1 METWSY
7 IGIITVIFV
16 AFKFVKRLGK
26 GLPILEL
33 MLLIAGLQWIVGPI
47 VEYASPSTHWKYY
60 MYVTEVSYMSFVVP
74 AYLIF
79 CLSVFLTIRKK
90 GAFNL
95 NLEVLKNYSSYG
107 LVIFLIGVAFE
118 LLGSALPRS
127 LGFLVF
133 ILLNFK
139 FVGAIIL
146 FYSENKKLKRVFY
159 LAIIYLLL
167 VAISKALFHDFI
179 LWSMF
184 FYMFYALKYKPAI
197 RTIVLTFV
205 IGIFFALT
213 LQTVKAAFRMQ
224 VWNNYSGNKLEL
236 FVNLMMTSLITE
248 ETNGPESDDE
258 IGVNVRL
265 NQGWII
271 SAIIDNMPKNQ
282 DYLNG
287 STIKDAVFASVLP
300 RFLNP
305 NKAKAGGQENF
316 ALFTGLS
323 ISEGV
328 SMGISIIGEA
338 YGNFATSG
346 GMIFMGIW
354 GFFLGRVWLFLIRLI
369 KNNVLY
375 IAFIP
380 LIFLQVIK
388 AETELVVVL
397 NHLIKS
403 MIVVM
408 LFFWFVKKQLRWSF
422 NK

>member
-7 IGIITVIFV
+7 IGVATVIYV
-16 AFKFVKRLGK
+16 AYKFIMRLGK

-33 MLLIAGLQWIVGPI
+33 MLLIAGLQWIIGPI
-47 VEYASPSTHWKYY
+47 IEYASPSTHWKYY
-60 MYVTEVSYMSFVVP
+60 MYVNEESYMSFVVP
-74 AYLIF
+74 AYMLF
-79 CLSVFLTIRKK
+79 CLVLFLTVLKK
-90 GAFNL
+90 GSLNL
-95 NLEVLKNYSSYG
+95 NLEMLKNYSKYG
-107 LVIFLIGVAFE
+107 LIIFLMGIIFE
-118 LLGSALPRS
+118 LFGRALPRS

-133 ILLNFK
+133 IISNFK

-184 FYMFYALKYKPAI
+184 FYMFWSLKHKPSV
-197 RTIVLTFV
+197 RTILVTFV
-205 IGIFFALT
+205 VGIFFALA
-213 LQTVKAAFRMQ
+213 LQTIKAAFRLQ

-236 FVNLMMTSLITE
+236 FVSLLVSSLTTEDTSAI
-248 ETNGPESDDE
+248 ESDDE

-271 SAIIDNMPKNQ
+271 SAIIDNIPMNQ

-287 STIKDAVFASVLP
+287 ATIKDAVFASILP

-316 ALFTGLS
+316 MLFTGLS
-323 ISEGV
+323 INEGV
-328 SMGISIIGEA
+328 SMGISIVGEA
-338 YGNFATSG
+338 FGNFGRTG
-346 GMIFMGIW
+346 GVVFMGIW
-354 GFFLGRVWLFLIRLI
+354 GFFIGRVWLFLKRMTKTNI
-369 KNNVLY
+369 VFV
-375 IAFIP
+375 AFLP

-403 MIVVM
+403 IVVVI
-408 LFFWFVKKQLRWSF
+408 LFFWFAKKQLRWRID
-422 NK
+422 